1 MYEGKKCIVRC
12 QGAGV
17 FFAEVVSLDGQTAE
31 LHDARRIWYWAGA
44 ASLSQLA
51 QEGVKNPRSCKFTV
65 TVPLMTVT
73 GVLEVIPCTDAA
85 VESINGVPV
94 WKM

>member
-17 FFAEVVSLDGQTAE
+17 FFAEVASLDGQTAE

-44 ASLSQLA
+44 ASL
-51 QEGVKNPRSCKFTV
+51 
-65 TVPLMTVT
+65 
-73 GVLEVIPCTDAA
+73 
-85 VESINGVPV
+85 
-94 WKM
+94 

>member
-12 QGAGV
+12 YGAGV
-17 FFAEVVSLDGQTAE
+17 FFAEVVSLDGQTAQ
-31 LHDARRIWYWAGA
+31 LRDARRIWYWAGA

-51 QEGVKNPRSCKFTV
+51 QEGVKFPRDCKFTV
-65 TVPLMTVT
+65 TVPMMTVT
-73 GVLEVIPCTDAA
+73 GVLEVIPCTDNAI
-85 VESINGVPV
+85 ESINGVPV

>member
-12 QGAGV
+12 YGAGV
-17 FFAEVVSLDGQTAE
+17 FFAEVAAIDGQTAQ
-31 LHDARRIWYWAGA
+31 LRDARRLWYWDGA

-51 QEGVKNPRSCKFTV
+51 QEGVKKPRSCKFTV
-65 TVPLMTVT
+65 TVPMMTVT
-73 GVLEVIPCTDAA
+73 GVLEVIPCTDEAI
-85 VESINGVPV
+85 ESINGVPV